1 MTLTVFD
8 RMHKRGVPDDEIAGK
23 LIGGPGDGCVFG
35 IKCSEFLKV
44 VRDRI
49 PLYFETFRRDG
60 KAFVALYEMGPDPS
74 GGWKNLA
81 EYSEGKPVPFHF
93 VSRAWLLDGSR
104 GGGGGTGSSGIE

>member
-1 MTLTVFD
+1 MSLTVFD
-8 RMHKRGVPDDEIAGK
+8 KMHKRGVPADEIAGR
-23 LIGGPGDGCVFG
+23 LVGGPGDGCVFG

-49 PLYFETFRRDG
+49 PLYFETFQQAG
-60 KAFVALYEMGPDPS
+60 KSYVALYEMGPDPA

-93 VSRAWLLDGSR
+93 VSRAWLLNGSIV
-104 GGGGGTGSSGIE
+104 GGGAASSGME